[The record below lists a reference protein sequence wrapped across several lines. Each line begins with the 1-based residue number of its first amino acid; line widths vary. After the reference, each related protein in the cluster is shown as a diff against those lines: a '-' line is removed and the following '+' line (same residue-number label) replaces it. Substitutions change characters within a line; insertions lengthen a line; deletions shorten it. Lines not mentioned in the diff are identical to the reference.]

1 MIKRIL
7 TLFFA
12 SLLVCLAA
20 PGAKAEDT
28 AYFAASKDHSYL
40 GEEITVTLTVN
51 SDADDIFDIQGN
63 IAYND
68 KVLLFEESDCVTYA
82 GGGNLTI
89 HKFTDTGAESSC
101 NMTFKFKTIGD
112 GDGFIKLMNCQI
124 TDQEHNGI
132 RSPSAET
139 SIDVSSVLVTTTD
152 QPGDSGQQTEKT
164 KKTTKKTTAG
174 QEDAQDTDTAEQT
187 DTEQTTT
194 EQTTTEQTTTAAKPA
209 DGEIPEGKLSSVRIS
224 TGYIT
229 PEFSYDVLEYDILV
243 PHDCTWLDLEG
254 TTSREGEYIWYTGD
268 ENVYDG
274 DITRTIAVRDSQEN
288 ETVYTFHIRRMSE
301 NEEQQI
307 DKGQAVVT
315 EAPESVSGTH
325 TTTTRK
331 LSVEKSEPTLKKL
344 YVAAAAAILIFIVV
358 IVAVLSNRSADKKRK
373 KIKHTR
379 KK

>member
-152 QPGDSGQQTEKT
+152 QPGDSGQQTERQKR
-164 KKTTKKTTAG
+164 
-174 QEDAQDTDTAEQT
+174 
-187 DTEQTTT
+187 
-194 EQTTTEQTTTAAKPA
+194 P
-209 DGEIPEGKLSSVRIS
+209 P
-224 TGYIT
+224 
-229 PEFSYDVLEYDILV
+229 
-243 PHDCTWLDLEG
+243 
-254 TTSREGEYIWYTGD
+254 
-268 ENVYDG
+268 
-274 DITRTIAVRDSQEN
+274 
-288 ETVYTFHIRRMSE
+288 
-301 NEEQQI
+301 
-307 DKGQAVVT
+307 
-315 EAPESVSGTH
+315 
-325 TTTTRK
+325 
-331 LSVEKSEPTLKKL
+331 
-344 YVAAAAAILIFIVV
+344 
-358 IVAVLSNRSADKKRK
+358 KKRPPG
-373 KIKHTR
+373 R
-379 KK
+379 KMHKTPTPQSRLIQSRPQQNRQRQSRPPLQQSLLTARYPRASSHLSGSRRGI